1 MNTTSTISHIPVT
14 LKITD
19 LKNYWSTDLR
29 ITNLRITHLLI
40 HLMVT
45 ENMQNK
51 QESRKTQS
59 VLVIIK
65 KVVNGTR
72 SDLVK
77 ANIWNSK
84 LNDVI

>member
-1 MNTTSTISHIPVT
+1 
-14 LKITD
+14 
-19 LKNYWSTDLR
+19 
-29 ITNLRITHLLI
+29 
-40 HLMVT
+40 
-45 ENMQNK
+45 MQNK

-77 ANIWNSK
+77 ANI
-84 LNDVI
+84 